1 MKPCRDCSKPAPP
14 SARSCPH
21 CGILNPVV
29 QWVALPDGSH
39 HTARVAPDP
48 AAAAAALSGAM
59 APPPRMPAPRVSPRP
74 AARPAAVAAPV
85 PLEGPEVDAIRTCSS
100 IFFGLA
106 ALNAVAGL
114 FLGSAAYIEAGIMV
128 VLSLVLRRYNS
139 RVAAVLLVL
148 YAVLTVLTKVQ
159 MLLAGGGM
167 RLGWIWMWVLVA
179 GAAFKAAAAT
189 FKLRQ
194 PAVAVA

>member
-1 MKPCRDCSKPAPP
+1 MKPCRDCSQPAPA
-14 SARSCPH
+14 SAHSCPH

-29 QWVALPDGSH
+29 QWVAMPDGSH

-48 AAAAAALSGAM
+48 VAAAAALSGAL
-59 APPPRMPAPRVSPRP
+59 ARPGRMPAPAAPRP
-74 AARPAAVAAPV
+74 LARSAAAAPAPV
-85 PLEGPEVDAIRTCSS
+85 PASGPEVDAIRTCSN
-100 IFFGLA
+100 IFFALA

-114 FLGSAAYIEAGIMV
+114 FLGTVAYVEAGIMA

-139 RVAAVLLVL
+139 RAAAVLLVL

-159 MLLAGGGM
+159 LMLASGGM

-194 PAVAVA
+194 VSPALA